1 MGSRILVYL
10 LLVSS
15 QILVILARTDSDDR
29 ALNVYGS
36 IFSWSEHRFYLIT
49 SIAVAALN
57 AIKSSWSNLP
67 PNWTG
72 SDPCG
77 SSWDGI
83 NCTDTRV
90 TSMQVLAIPC
100 PDDSL
105 VHLFF
110 LVFESNRIASTAECW
125 QARGWKMVSG
135 CRDLSNNIGLKG
147 SLPESIGNLKKLS
160 TLILVGCSF
169 YGPIPEAIGSLDQL
183 TFLSL
188 NNNSFNGPIPSSI
201 GNLTRLS
208 WLDLSYNKLS
218 GTIPVASKTAKG
230 LDTLLNAR
238 HFHLSNNLLSGS
250 IPDQLFSS
258 NMKLIHTIF
267 DHNQLTGNLPSTLG
281 SIKTLEIVRFDWNF
295 LDGPISPNLSNLTNM
310 NELYLSNNK
319 FTGNIPNLTGMNFL
333 YYVDVSNNNFNASNV
348 PQWITS
354 LQSLT
359 TLMMENTQLQGLIPV
374 ELFRLPQLETVVLSN
389 NNLSGVLNIG
399 NSYSNNL
406 TLDLRN
412 NSITDFMQKTDYS
425 MGELILV
432 GNPLCNANGATLKYC
447 IVENHHNNSFPS
459 NNCTAKS
466 CSRNQVLSSNCGRSH
481 PYTGTLHFSSLSFS
495 DLQNCTY
502 YKTLNGALMTVFL
515 SNGLPV
521 NSVLLANPTVDIY
534 NYHQFRLQIFPSGQD
549 SFNRTSISTI
559 GFLLNYQQF
568 PLPYYGPFF
577 FIDEPY
583 CCLGGSKKSSNAG
596 IIIGVAVGCP
606 VLVLLVIF
614 AGIYAFLQRKRAKRA
629 SERSNPFSSW
639 DPKKGSGSIPQLKG
653 AKWFSFEDL
662 KKCTDNFSESKCI
675 GSGGYGKVYKGAISS
690 GQLVAIKRA
699 QQGSMQGSSEFKTE
713 IELLSRIHHKN
724 VVSLVGFCYDQ
735 GEQMLVYE
743 YISNGTLR
751 DCLSGKIEFKL
762 DWSRRLKIALDAA
775 RGLSYLHELANPPI
789 IHRDIKSNN
798 ILLDDHFN
806 AKVADFGLS
815 KLVGDTGKGYVTTQV
830 KGTLGYMDP
839 EYYMTQQLTE
849 KSDVYS
855 FGVVLLELITAK
867 APINHGKH
875 IVRVVQET
883 LDDLEGSE
891 NLDKILDPTMGS
903 GSHVGL
909 KKFVD
914 LAMSCVRESTADR
927 PTMGGVVR
935 EIEHIV
941 ELSPENK
948 KMDQKLTGSIYEE
961 ENDESHLH
969 SYDIEV
975 FDVNYGSSRSA

>member
-15 QILVILARTDSDDR
+15 QILAILARTDGDD
-29 ALNVYGS
+29 L
-36 IFSWSEHRFYLIT
+36 
-49 SIAVAALN
+49 AALN

-90 TSMQVLAIPC
+90 TSIMLAGTGVEGSEFSDIS
-100 PDDSL
+100 SL
-105 VHLFF
+105 TELQF
-110 LVFESNRIASTAECW
+110 L
-125 QARGWKMVSG
+125 
-135 CRDLSNNIGLKG
+135 DLSNNIGLKG

-281 SIKTLEIVRFDWNF
+281 SVKTLEIVRFDWNF

-459 NNCTAKS
+459 NN
-466 CSRNQVLSSNCGRSH
+466 
-481 PYTGTLHFSSLSFS
+481 Y
-495 DLQNCTY
+495 LQNFTY
-502 YKTLNGALMTVFL
+502 YKTLYEALMSVFH

-521 NSVLLANPTVDIY
+521 DSVLLANPTVDIY
-534 NYHQFRLQIFPSGQD
+534 NYLQFRLQIFPSGQD

-559 GFLLNYQQF
+559 GFLLNRQQF
-568 PLPYYGPFF
+568 RLQYYGPFF

-583 CCLGGSKKSSNAG
+583 CCFAGSKKSSNAG
-596 IIIGVAVGCP
+596 IIIGVAVGCS

-629 SERSNPFSSW
+629 FERSNPFSSW
-639 DPKKGSGSIPQLKG
+639 DPKKGSGSVPQLQG

-735 GEQMLVYE
+735 AEQMLVYE

-751 DCLSGKIEFKL
+751 DCLSAAKFTGKIGFKL
-762 DWSRRLKIALDAA
+762 DWSRRLTIALDAA

-798 ILLDDHFN
+798 ILMDDHFN

-815 KLVGDTGKGYVTTQV
+815 KLMGDTGKGYVTTQV

-875 IVRVVQET
+875 IVRVVQEA
-883 LDDLEGSE
+883 LDDPEGSE
-891 NLDKILDPTMGS
+891 NLNKILDPAMGS

-914 LAMSCVRESTADR
+914 LAMSCVGESAVDR
-927 PTMGGVVR
+927 PTMGEVVR
-935 EIEHIV
+935 EIEHIL

-948 KMDQKLTGSIYEE
+948 KMDQKISGSSYEE
-961 ENDESHLH
+961 ENDESPLH
-969 SYDIEV
+969 SYDTEV
-975 FDVNYGSSRSA
+975 FDVSYGSFPFRVEHQYGK